1 MDEILDE
8 VSGNSFM
15 TEDTESDR
23 RFVEVST
30 EDGLKKMMRK
40 SSLVWLL
47 SEKGMT
53 LSKDRLK
60 RVQSTSVNSK
70 RARK

>member
-8 VSGNSFM
+8 VSENSFM

>member
-8 VSGNSFM
+8 VSENSFM

-30 EDGLKKMMRK
+30 EDGLKKMMQK